1 VRAAPRSGRAPLPAD
16 ERVPPLNAEE
26 GELELDDALEVL
38 RRGELELEG
47 RLVDASNATLLCTI
61 RDRDHVARC
70 VYKPVTG
77 ERPLW
82 DFPDG
87 TLAGREYAAYLLS
100 EAFGGDI
107 VPPTVLRDGPFGTGM
122 VQWWVDID
130 ESVDLGDLV
139 RADVPDL
146 RHMAL
151 FDAVANNA
159 DRKGGHLLP
168 VEGGHIYGCDHGLT
182 FHHEDKLRTVLWGW
196 RGLSLT
202 DDECELLSR
211 IDAGL
216 GTGGSLRAALEEHL
230 TRREV
235 TRTARRVQKLL
246 QTGLFPQPSGDW
258 PAIPWPPF

>member
-1 VRAAPRSGRAPLPAD
+1 MPAD
-16 ERVPPLNAEE
+16 ERVPRLSAGG
-26 GELELDDALEVL
+26 GELDLDDALEVL
-38 RRGELELEG
+38 RDGELEPEG

-61 RDRDHVARC
+61 RAGENVARC

-87 TLAGREYAAYLLS
+87 TLAGREFAAYLLS
-100 EAFGGDI
+100 DAFGGSI
-107 VPPTVLRDGPFGTGM
+107 VPPTVLRDGPFGEGM
-122 VQWWVDID
+122 VQWWIDID

-139 RADVPDL
+139 RSDVPEL
-146 RHMAL
+146 RQVAL

-196 RGLSLT
+196 RGLPLT
-202 DDECELLSR
+202 DDEAELLSR
-211 IDAGL
+211 IEAGL
-216 GTGGSLRAALEEHL
+216 SANGTLRAALEEHL

-235 TRTARRVQKLL
+235 TRTARRVQQLL
-246 QTGLFPQPSGDW
+246 RTGRFPQPSRDW